1 MNQLKTINMTN
12 KRKKELMEMEI
23 EEINAMF
30 ERLYAERNRLH
41 SELLCVVDVE
51 KVLSPIE
58 LISMDW
64 EHDEAIGVRNNAEL
78 YEVGGDATA
87 RIEELANNVAIY
99 EDYLVE
105 NYDDVLDSRE
115 EIKMESKEIN
125 NVLRVFAYWRV
136 AEKLLGCLSSLIH
149 YRNGGE
155 VDC

>member
-1 MNQLKTINMTN
+1 MTN

-58 LISMDW
+58 LMSMDW
-64 EHDEAIGVRNNAEL
+64 EHDKAIGVSNNAEL
-78 YEVGGDATA
+78 YEVGGDTTA

-115 EIKMESKEIN
+115 AIKMQSKKMS
-125 NVLRVFAYWRV
+125 NVLRLFAYWRV